1 MYYVRNRLLLPC
13 IGAWN
18 RRDPVGYVDGMN
30 LFAIA
35 SPVKLTDPQGT
46 FPQEAVANRPCNRP
60 PAVYLQTHHVK
71 SGNHHLSI
79 LIVPNDGGQ
88 HLRQHFPNVPLV
100 PLPHYPSQLRDRT
113 GLTLGAG
120 PSALLDPEVEADFN
134 RWRSACK
141 SDPPYWAV
149 ESACLMGRFEVKDVD
164 GGQIRSDTSRSSGR
178 DEHSRDCTSVSSFA
192 LQSSRSPARQAGPEV
207 RDK

>member
-1 MYYVRNRLLLPC
+1 MPTFLTSSGIVQAASPTGWETLYASYRWDGDPSIMYYVRNRLLLPC

-46 FPQEAVANRPCNRP
+46 FPQEAVANRPCNGP

-120 PSALLDPEVEADFN
+120 PSALFYPEVEADFN
-134 RWRSACK
+134 RTYDIASHGMSQGDC
-141 SDPPYWAV
+141 V
-149 ESACLMGRFEVKDVD
+149 L
-164 GGQIRSDTSRSSGR
+164 SRYPNS
-178 DEHSRDCTSVSSFA
+178 TFA
-192 LQSSRSPARQAGPEV
+192 R
-207 RDK
+207 